1 MVDPKKSSR
10 LAFFRCGKFTVDG
23 LRFTAAKVGGQMSGR
38 VRPTRSGEVVEAI
51 NMKSS
56 Q

>member
-23 LRFTAAKVGGQMSGR
+23 LRFTAAKAGGHMSDR
-38 VRPTRSGEVVEAI
+38 EWSIWSGEVVKTI
-51 NMKSS
+51 KMKSS
-56 Q
+56 